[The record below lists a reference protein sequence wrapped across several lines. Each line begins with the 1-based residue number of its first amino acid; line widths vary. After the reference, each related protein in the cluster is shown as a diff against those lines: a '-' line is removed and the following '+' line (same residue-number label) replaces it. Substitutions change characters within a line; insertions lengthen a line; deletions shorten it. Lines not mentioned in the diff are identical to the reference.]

1 MLAIIG
7 FTRLHYECTKF
18 ENVERKMESKKL
30 KFSTNEPMSETS
42 HLRPWKALTLLG
54 KGTGNHTKPKK
65 KAQAP
70 KRHAVND

>member
-70 KRHAVND
+70 KRHTVND